1 MTRPSL
7 DRRHLMA
14 ALLATGTVS
23 LLPRAANAAPA
34 DPMSPEAV
42 LFDPQ
47 IPVLGNPKGDM
58 TIAEFFDYQCPYC
71 KKAHPD
77 VARLVREDGNI
88 RHVMKDW
95 PVFGPASVLA
105 ARLTLAAG
113 KHYPKAQAALMA
125 TPGHLTPDQVEDI
138 LARAGFDVA
147 ALKRAYE
154 ADRARIEGI
163 LQRNNQQ
170 AEGFGLMGT
179 PAYLVGTVL
188 FPGVVA
194 PADMKRAVAT
204 ARTR

>member
-1 MTRPSL
+1 
-7 DRRHLMA
+7 
-14 ALLATGTVS
+14 
-23 LLPRAANAAPA
+23 
-34 DPMSPEAV
+34 
-42 LFDPQ
+42 
-47 IPVLGNPKGDM
+47 
-58 TIAEFFDYQCPYC
+58 
-71 KKAHPD
+71 
-77 VARLVREDGNI
+77 
-88 RHVMKDW
+88 
-95 PVFGPASVLA
+95 
-105 ARLTLAAG
+105 
-113 KHYPKAQAALMA
+113 MA